1 MYVCMEWNGME
12 WNGMYVCMYT
22 YLYVSDL
29 VSLVPSFHH
38 RSVRIGDF
46 RWASRRSALR
56 WEEHHGPDNFVIA
69 RIDSWTQKKHVGR
82 EFSFGKYVRDLD
94 RCTYYL
100 YILIHTH
107 LFTQRHTHTL
117 FYVCTYIY
125 DLCLGTH
132 LHMIYVHGHVSPHPG
147 CKRVPCEDSVRN
159 TGQQSMLPATS
170 SFGVLEPGHRPKVC

>member
-1 MYVCMEWNGME
+1 
-12 WNGMYVCMYT
+12 MYVCMYT

-82 EFSFGKYVRDLD
+82 EFIFGKYVRNLD

-100 YILIHTH
+100 YI
-107 LFTQRHTHTL
+107 HTL
-117 FYVCTYIY
+117 LYLYIQTYSHIYIY
-125 DLCLGTH
+125 YRDTRTH
-132 LHMIYVHGHVSPHPG
+132 FSMYVHIFMI
-147 CKRVPCEDSVRN
+147 CAWVPTCIWSMFMDTCQASLISV
-159 TGQQSMLPATS
+159 TTS
-170 SFGVLEPGHRPKVC
+170 WV